1 MINKNGTDRKWNG
14 LTDNWQYLLQMTKD
28 FLIKCNDINSKYQ
41 SEKLYLIYTQVV
53 CNFKNAKKTFDA
65 SWCCYMLSS
74 SSHLSLGWI
83 LLGRCYFIDYPSN
96 LLFTLSVL
104 LIPNVASKQNSD
116 GKTCNIFNIL
126 LMILTGQSGIKP
138 SF

>member
-1 MINKNGTDRKWNG
+1 
-14 LTDNWQYLLQMTKD
+14 
-28 FLIKCNDINSKYQ
+28 
-41 SEKLYLIYTQVV
+41 
-53 CNFKNAKKTFDA
+53 
-65 SWCCYMLSS
+65 MLSS
-74 SSHLSLGWI
+74 SSHLTLGWI

-138 SF
+138 SFYKDSCLLPEGATDIIYTLS